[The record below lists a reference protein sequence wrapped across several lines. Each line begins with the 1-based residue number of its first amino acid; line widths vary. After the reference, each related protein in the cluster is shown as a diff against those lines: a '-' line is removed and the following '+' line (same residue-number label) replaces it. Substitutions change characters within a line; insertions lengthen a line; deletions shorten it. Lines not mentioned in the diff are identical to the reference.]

1 MGRQLS
7 DIGHVVILAAGLFV
21 LGVAAFV
28 AAWLY
33 TSGPAETF
41 FVLYGTVATGLAC
54 FLGLGTVVAL
64 PPLSVDE

>member
-1 MGRQLS
+1 MARHLS
-7 DIGHVVILAAGLFV
+7 DIGHVVLLASGLFL
-21 LGVAAFV
+21 LGLGAFV

-64 PPLSVDE
+64 PPVSVDE